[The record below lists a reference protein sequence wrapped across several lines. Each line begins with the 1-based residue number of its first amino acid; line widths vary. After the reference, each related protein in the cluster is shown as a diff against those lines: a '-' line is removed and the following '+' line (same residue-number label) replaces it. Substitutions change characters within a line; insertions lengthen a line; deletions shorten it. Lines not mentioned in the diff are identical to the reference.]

1 LTGLKSNSEKI
12 EECIKRT
19 QELLFQ
25 GFNLPEIKTQLMS
38 ITDNKLGS
46 TQFDE
51 VVREA
56 YKNLYKTIHR
66 DREFLFQLHM
76 NRYEDLY
83 RRSITMTDRFGRA
96 LDATRNRDA
105 MIYKGGIAMK
115 ILKQK
120 EDLVGLH
127 NNDTFIE
134 IDNQITGVE
143 DKETYQVRLGK
154 MTMEEKIELLSLIKK
169 SRAVPIEGDRQIILK
184 KKTLNSNNEIV
195 TETSKHFEGDAVD
208 IKYEEMPDMVVDKMQ
223 EVRTEKDEEYLESPI
238 IIDNVD
244 RSIRPRELGE
254 LKGAIDTTLKEKF
267 EKLIKRKK

>member
-12 EECIKRT
+12 EECVRRT

-25 GFNLPEIKTQLMS
+25 GFNLTEIKTQLQS
-38 ITDNKLGS
+38 ITDKLS
-46 TQFDE
+46 IAQFDE

-83 RRSITMTDRFGRA
+83 RRSVTMTDRFGRA
-96 LDATRNRDA
+96 LDANKNRDA
-105 MIYKGGIAMK
+105 MVYKASLAMK

-120 EDLVGLH
+120 EELVGLH
-127 NNDTFIE
+127 NNDLYIE
-134 IDNQITGVE
+134 IDNQVTGVE
-143 DKETYQVRLGK
+143 DKETYPVRLAK
-154 MTMEEKIELLSLIKK
+154 IPLAERIELLALIKK
-169 SRAVPIEGDRQIILK
+169 SRAVQIEGDRQIIIK
-184 KKTLNSNNEIV
+184 KKVLTEDGKIV
-195 TETSKHFEGDAVD
+195 TETSTHFASEAIVD
-208 IKYEEMPDMVVDKMQ
+208 IKYEEMPEAVIDKIQ
-223 EVRTEKDEEYLESPI
+223 DIATEKDEEYMTSPI

-244 RSIRPRELGE
+244 RNLRGKGLDE
-254 LKGAIDTTLKEKF
+254 LKNTIDTKLKETF